1 VVYSVINILMCLIK
15 YYVMEMYCGRSPGNF
30 DSCLMNETGKV
41 YVFTAVYW
49 KEGLPVHNG

>member
-1 VVYSVINILMCLIK
+1 MCLIK